1 MITPSTIYW
10 LTRLD
15 TVNTLGIILTVFG
28 GTFSIAAWIAISILA
43 LGYQED
49 MKKEKAFMLKAAR
62 CITAIATIGI
72 FIACFIPT
80 TKEAAAIIV
89 VPRIANS
96 ESVQQLG
103 EGIVTLAQDW
113 LKERS
118 PKKGEAK

>member
-1 MITPSTIYW
+1 MVTPSSIYW

-15 TVNTLGIILTVFG
+15 VVNTLGIILTVFG
-28 GTFSIAAWIAISILA
+28 GIFSIATWVTICVVGCL
-43 LGYQED
+43 ED
-49 MKKEKAFMLKAAR
+49 TVEEKALTLKLAKWT
-62 CITAIATIGI
+62 TAIATVGI
-72 FIACFIPT
+72 FIACFVPT
-80 TKEAAAIIV
+80 TKEMAAIIV

-113 LKERS
+113 LKELS